1 MKADLIKNVSSLNKY
16 TYAIMIG
23 HSLKQEIKLFNTAM
37 VTGYIIMVNINY
49 PIIMF
54 SYLVKD
60 SLYMNHTY
68 YHHYCKP

>member
-1 MKADLIKNVSSLNKY
+1 
-16 TYAIMIG
+16 
-23 HSLKQEIKLFNTAM
+23 M

-68 YHHYCKP
+68 YHHYCKPWAYDAEMDECHLLSVRTLQLTEKKT